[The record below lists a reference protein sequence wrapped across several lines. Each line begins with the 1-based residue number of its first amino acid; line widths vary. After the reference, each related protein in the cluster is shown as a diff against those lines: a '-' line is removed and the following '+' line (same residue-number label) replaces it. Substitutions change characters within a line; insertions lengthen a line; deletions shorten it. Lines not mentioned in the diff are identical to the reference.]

1 MYLGKIVELVKTEE
15 LFSNPKHPYTEAL
28 MSAVPAPDPDYHVQE
43 IILTGDVPSPV
54 NPPSGC
60 YFHPRCRYARE
71 ICKTEPPVYRELGG
85 EHFVTCHFADSLNL
99 QPIRTG

>member
-1 MYLGKIVELVKTEE
+1 
-15 LFSNPKHPYTEAL
+15 
-28 MSAVPAPDPDYHVQE
+28 MSAVPVPDPDYDVQE

-60 YFHPRCRYARE
+60 YFHPRCRYTRE
-71 ICKTEPPVYRELGG
+71 ICRTEPPAYRDLGREHFVTCHFADSR

-99 QPIRTG
+99 QPIRAE